1 MAVNLEQLGTLRPRP
16 VTEVPGHFAELW
28 QCCVPEE
35 VAQAA
40 LAALEATVGLQP

>member
-16 VTEVPGHFAELW
+16 VTEVPGHLAELW

-40 LAALEATVGLQP
+40 LAALEASVGLQP